1 MIELSSGGA
10 GEKKLLIIFNK
21 MADEM
26 KDYIIFKK
34 K

>member
-21 MADEM
+21 KADEM
-26 KDYIIFKK
+26 KDYNIF
-34 K
+34 